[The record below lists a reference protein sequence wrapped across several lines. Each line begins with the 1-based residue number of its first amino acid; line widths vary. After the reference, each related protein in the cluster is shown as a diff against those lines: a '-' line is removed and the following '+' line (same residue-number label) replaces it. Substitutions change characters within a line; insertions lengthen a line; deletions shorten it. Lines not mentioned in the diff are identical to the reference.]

1 MGSGLRTSVK
11 MEGLD
16 GLRIALRELP
26 DRIQSKV
33 LQDAVAKGAV
43 VVRNEARAVALVDT
57 GLLRR
62 SIRSTRGK
70 RRDSEASAF
79 VSVRRLSKKRIA
91 AFKQKQMKAGK
102 KANSGLN
109 PDDPYYWSILE
120 FGKSTRTAHPFLRP
134 AFNRRKEE
142 AAKTIG
148 DAIGKGVQ
156 VQAAKLYRETRG
168 K

>member
-1 MGSGLRTSVK
+1 

-43 VVRNEARAVALVDT
+43 VVRNEARAGPLVDT

-79 VSVRRLSKKRIA
+79 VSVRRLATGPRRCHQGRGSH
-91 AFKQKQMKAGK
+91 AG
-102 KANSGLN
+102 
-109 PDDPYYWSILE
+109 
-120 FGKSTRTAHPFLRP
+120 RHRP
-134 AFNRRKEE
+134 
-142 AAKTIG
+142 G
-148 DAIGKGVQ
+148 S
-156 VQAAKLYRETRG
+156 
-168 K
+168 